1 MANSHGLYSAVW
13 NVTSKCN
20 FTCKHCY
27 VPSPEHRD
35 LSFEEAKSLLNQ
47 LAELGAE
54 ELHLSGGE
62 PLMRGDIFDI
72 IREATEIGFHVD
84 TITNG
89 WYVNK
94 ENARKFKESGADH
107 VSVSTDGIGK
117 THDDFRNKPKSF
129 ERCVEAVKILSS
141 ERVKAYVS
149 PTISKLNFRELP
161 ELLSLTESL
170 GANFS
175 TKVLVPI
182 GEAKILD
189 KYCLSP
195 DEQKKFYEFIFRK
208 KTELKNKMDITTTC
222 SPYSILFK
230 KKRMPKD
237 DGRIHGGCTGGI
249 DLLCIAADG
258 RVMPCSRLQMPLG
271 NVRDDKLVDVWYSSE
286 ILATLRDR
294 DNLKGKCGRCTYKNW
309 CGGCRAMALAKQG
322 DHLAEDPTCWYG
334 A

>member
-1 MANSHGLYSAVW
+1 MANGHGLYSAVW

-27 VPSPEHRD
+27 VPPPNQRD
-35 LSFEEAKSLLNQ
+35 LSFDEAKDLLNQ

-62 PLMRGDIFDI
+62 PLERGDLFDI
-72 IREATEIGFHVD
+72 IHEATDMGFHVD

-89 WYVNK
+89 WYVNR
-94 ENARKFKESGADH
+94 ENARKFRESGAAH

-117 THDDFRNKPKSF
+117 THDDFRNKPGSF
-129 ERCVEAVKILSS
+129 ERCVEAVKILR
-141 ERVKAYVS
+141 EEGVEAYVS
-149 PTISKLNFRELP
+149 PTISKLNFDELP
-161 ELLSLTESL
+161 DLFSLAESL

-189 KYCLSP
+189 KYCLGP
-195 DEQKKFYEFIFRK
+195 EEQRKFYEFIFAK
-208 KTELKNKMDITTTC
+208 KAENRMEIVTTC
-222 SPYSILFK
+222 SPYSVLFTK
-230 KKRMPKD
+230 KWAPRD

-258 RVMPCSRLQMPLG
+258 RIMPCSRLQMTLG
-271 NVRDDKLVDVWYSSE
+271 NVREDKLIDVWYSSE

-309 CGGCRAMALAKQG
+309 CGGCRAMALAKLG
-322 DHLAEDPTCWYG
+322 DHLAEDPTCWRS

>member
-1 MANSHGLYSAVW
+1 MANGHGLYSAVW

-27 VPSPEHRD
+27 VPPPDHRD
-35 LSFEEAKSLLNQ
+35 LSFDEAKDLLNQ

-62 PLMRGDIFDI
+62 PLARDDLFDI
-72 IREATEIGFHVD
+72 IREATDIGFHVD

-94 ENARKFKESGADH
+94 ENARKFRESGADH

-117 THDDFRNKPKSF
+117 THDDFRNKPGSF
-129 ERCVEAVKILSS
+129 ERCVKAIKILRD
-141 ERVKAYVS
+141 EGVEVYVS
-149 PTISKLNFRELP
+149 PTISKLNFDELP
-161 ELLSLTESL
+161 DLFFLTESL

-189 KYCLSP
+189 KYTLSP
-195 DEQKKFYEFIFRK
+195 EEQKKFYEFIFAK
-208 KTELKNKMDITTTC
+208 KADNGMDIVTTC
-222 SPYSILFK
+222 SPYSVLFTK
-230 KKRMPKD
+230 KHVPKD
-237 DGRIHGGCTGGI
+237 DSRIHGGCTGGI

-258 RVMPCSRLQMPLG
+258 RIMPCSRLQTTLG
-271 NVRDDKLVDVWYSSE
+271 NVREDRLMDVWYSSE

-294 DNLKGKCGRCTYKNW
+294 DNLKGKCGRCAYKNW
-309 CGGCRAMALAKQG
+309 CGGCRAMALAKLG
-322 DHLAEDPTCWYG
+322 DHLAGDPTCWYS

>member
-1 MANSHGLYSAVW
+1 MANGHGLYSAVW

-27 VPSPEHRD
+27 VPPPDHRD
-35 LSFEEAKSLLNQ
+35 LSFDEAKDILNQ

-62 PLMRGDIFDI
+62 PLARDDLFDI
-72 IREATEIGFHVD
+72 IREATDIGFHVD

-94 ENARKFKESGADH
+94 ENARKFRESGAAH

-129 ERCVEAVKILSS
+129 ERCVEAIKILRG
-141 ERVKAYVS
+141 EGVEVYIS
-149 PTISKLNFRELP
+149 PTVSKLNFGELP
-161 ELLSLTESL
+161 DLFSLAESL
-170 GANFS
+170 DANFS

-189 KYCLSP
+189 KYTLSP
-195 DEQKKFYEFIFRK
+195 DEQKKFYEFIFAK
-208 KTELKNKMDITTTC
+208 KADNHMDIVTTC
-222 SPYSILFK
+222 SPYSVLFTK
-230 KKRMPKD
+230 KQAPKD

-258 RVMPCSRLQMPLG
+258 RIMPCSRLQMPLG
-271 NVRDDKLVDVWYSSE
+271 NVRNDKLMDVWYSSE

-294 DNLKGKCGRCTYKNW
+294 DNLKGKCRSCAYKNW
-309 CGGCRAMALAKQG
+309 CGGCRAMALAKLG

>member
-1 MANSHGLYSAVW
+1 MADGHGLYSAVW

-20 FTCKHCY
+20 FKCKHCY
-27 VPSPEHRD
+27 VPPPDQRD
-35 LSFEEAKSLLNQ
+35 LSFDEAKDLLNQ

-62 PLMRGDIFDI
+62 PLERGDLFDI
-72 IREATEIGFHVD
+72 IREATDIGFHVD

-89 WYVNK
+89 WHVNR
-94 ENARKFKESGADH
+94 ESARKFRESGVAH

-117 THDDFRNKPKSF
+117 THDDFRNKPGSF
-129 ERCVEAVKILSS
+129 ERCVEAVKILR
-141 ERVKAYVS
+141 EEGVEVYVS
-149 PTISKLNFRELP
+149 PTISKLNFDELP
-161 ELLSLTESL
+161 DLFSLAESL

-189 KYCLSP
+189 EYTLSP
-195 DEQKKFYEFIFRK
+195 EEQRKFYEFIFAKEAENR
-208 KTELKNKMDITTTC
+208 MDIVTTC
-222 SPYSILFK
+222 SPYSVLFT
-230 KKRMPKD
+230 KKRAPRD

-258 RVMPCSRLQMPLG
+258 RIMPCSRLQMPLG
-271 NVRDDKLVDVWYSSE
+271 NVREDKLIDVWYSSE
-286 ILATLRDR
+286 VLATLRDR
-294 DNLKGKCGRCTYKNW
+294 GNLKGKCGRCAYKNW
-309 CGGCRAMALAKQG
+309 CGGCRAMALAKLG
-322 DHLAEDPTCWYG
+322 DHLAEDPTCWRS